1 MSNKH
6 HDRPAPVGAGETS
19 APRSS
24 SPPEGD
30 ASAQPEPAKEG
41 SAQQG
46 SEELDALRS
55 RVKDLEEE
63 TKRRSEEASS
73 LKDQYLRSLADYE
86 NFRKRMFREREDQ
99 QKYANFGLLSDL
111 VPLLDDFDRAIA
123 SAEHSRDYQT
133 LHDGIAI
140 TRRQIA
146 SVLESKYGLL
156 RFESLGKPFDPHVHE
171 AIASEPG
178 EVEEPEVSME
188 FLPGYRLHDRVVR
201 SAKVRVRM
209 PAPKAAETA
218 APSSSEGAAK
228 VEMGEDG
235 TKTDAESLAK

>member
-6 HDRPAPVGAGETS
+6 HDRPAPAGAGETS
-19 APRSS
+19 TPRASI
-24 SPPEGD
+24 PPEGD
-30 ASAQPEPAKEG
+30 RSAQSEGAPEGATLP
-41 SAQQG
+41 G

-55 RVKDLEEE
+55 RVKDLEDEA
-63 TKRRSEEASS
+63 KRRSDEAST

-140 TRRQIA
+140 
-146 SVLESKYGLL
+146 
-156 RFESLGKPFDPHVHE
+156 
-171 AIASEPG
+171 
-178 EVEEPEVSME
+178 
-188 FLPGYRLHDRVVR
+188 
-201 SAKVRVRM
+201 
-209 PAPKAAETA
+209 
-218 APSSSEGAAK
+218 
-228 VEMGEDG
+228 
-235 TKTDAESLAK
+235 